1 VPPGHGDTGG
11 PMVAEPIAAP
21 TVGHGRGETL
31 KTLLQVLSED
41 ERHQVHER
49 SLRILAHTGVRVDTA
64 QGRQFLGDAGA
75 QVDEES
81 HVVRFPQSLV
91 EEALRLAPKE
101 FSLGARRPGHDL
113 RMNGGDC
120 FLIPDGEAMFA
131 LDRETGERRP
141 GTTADWLAATRL
153 ADALDE
159 IGVYWHMVEENDRGD
174 GMGEYVSYLGD
185 LFRNFSKHVQDAISR
200 PEQAPWLLEV
210 LQVIH
215 GDRESIRRRH
225 PLSFLLCP
233 QSPLVIEGP
242 YTDAYLALLG
252 WDIPVAVMPMPL
264 MGATGPGSLV
274 STAVVGNSEVL
285 AMLCLIQTAAP
296 GTPFIYAPALA
307 TMNPRTGGY
316 SGGAIENGLMGA
328 AAVEMGRYY
337 GLPVEGTGIGTDHH
351 VPSIQSSYERAL
363 NGVLPL
369 LAWPDL
375 LVGPGLLGGS
385 MILCLE
391 QMLVDVEVFRM
402 FKRARQGIASE
413 PELWLEEVIA
423 RAGPGEGFIAEPSTV
438 KGIRGGEWHIPKL
451 GLHDTY
457 EAWEAAGKPTLLAEA
472 RERVDSILAT
482 YEPWP
487 WDEAVDR
494 ELARIQRQAQ
504 EVA

>member
-1 VPPGHGDTGG
+1 V
-11 PMVAEPIAAP
+11 
-21 TVGHGRGETL
+21 
-31 KTLLQVLSED
+31 KTLLQVLSEG

-49 SLRILAHTGVRVDTA
+49 SLRILAGTGVRVDTA
-64 QGRQFLGDAGA
+64 QGRRFLGDAGA
-75 QVDEES
+75 AVEEETRI
-81 HVVRFPQSLV
+81 VRFPQSLV

-101 FSLGARRPGHDL
+101 FTLGARRPGWDL

-120 FLIPDGEAMFA
+120 FLVPDGEAMFV
-131 LDRETGERRP
+131 LDRETGERRL

-159 IGVYWHMVEENDRGD
+159 IGVYWRIIEETDRGD
-174 GMGEYVSYLGD
+174 DMGDYVAYLAD
-185 LFRNFSKHVQDAISR
+185 LFRNFSKHVQAATSR

-210 LQVIH
+210 LALLF
-215 GDRESIRRRH
+215 GDRESIRREH

-233 QSPLVIEGP
+233 QSPLVIEETH
-242 YTDAYLALLG
+242 TDAYLALLG

-264 MGATGPGSLV
+264 MGATGPGSLI
-274 STAVVGNSEVL
+274 STAVVGNCEVL
-285 AMLCLIQTAAP
+285 AMLCLIEAAAP
-296 GTPFIYAPALA
+296 ETPFIYAPALA

-337 GLPVEGTGIGTDHH
+337 GLPVEATGIGTDHY
-351 VPSIQSSYERAL
+351 VPSIQGSYERTL
-363 NGVLPL
+363 NGLLPL

-385 MILCLE
+385 MVLSLE
-391 QMLVDVEVFRM
+391 QMLVDAEVFRM
-402 FKRARQGIASE
+402 FKRARQGIASG

-423 RAGPGEGFIAEPSTV
+423 RVGPGEGFIAEPSTV
-438 KGIRGGEWHIPKL
+438 KGIRGGEWHIPQL

-457 EAWEAAGKPTLLAEA
+457 EGWEAAGKPMLLAEA
-472 RERVDSILAT
+472 REKVDGILAT

-487 WDEAVDR
+487 WDEGVDR
-494 ELARIQRQAQ
+494 ELERIQQRAQ
-504 EVA
+504 GMA